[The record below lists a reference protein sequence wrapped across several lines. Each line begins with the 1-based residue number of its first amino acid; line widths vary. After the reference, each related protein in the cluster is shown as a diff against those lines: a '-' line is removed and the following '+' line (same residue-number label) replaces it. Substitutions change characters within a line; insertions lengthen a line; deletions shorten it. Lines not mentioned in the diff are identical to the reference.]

1 MKITR
6 KQYRTKQ
13 NIKCIKRNAYDLLLG
28 FEQVF
33 CVVLDVLILLSGFV
47 TIVNFAGAVANY
59 NYIGVLWCFVFVLE
73 FALFLGIR
81 NSCYQDIKAD
91 LDEKNKKEN
100 KDNQI
105 ESTESENEVKDFK
118 ERYKVSESNMQL
130 NSIEQEVDNLET
142 KDDVLKY
149 IGLFIQQSMKSGD
162 SLPQAIN
169 NLNCFDSTLIQY
181 ITHGEHKSKLDLE
194 LYYFSVYMLEK
205 LEKSIIK
212 HLKWV
217 QPIVFG
223 TLAFLIVTLYLIIIL
238 PMLQMVDG
246 IK

>member
-1 MKITR
+1 MKQKFIKTI
-6 KQYRTKQ
+6 QYPTLLFFIFFMLLTAVNHTIIPQ
-13 NIKCIKRNAYDLLLG
+13 FNEIYQSMNINVSTSLKVLSTIFSYLPTSLLIIFLIAILTLLLG
-28 FEQVF
+28 YFF
-33 CVVLDVLILLSGFV
+33 
-47 TIVNFAGAVANY
+47 
-59 NYIGVLWCFVFVLE
+59 YIGIEVSKKIYFFNKIPILNQYISMYRSYRLSRDFSF
-73 FALFLGIR
+73 FIQNGIPLHK
-81 NSCYQDIKAD
+81 I
-91 LDEKNKKEN
+91 
-100 KDNQI
+100 I
-105 ESTESENEVKDFK
+105 EI
-118 ERYKVSESNMQL
+118 YIMQ
-130 NSIEQEVDNLET
+130 T

-217 QPIVFG
+217 QPIHLWNFG
-223 TLAFLIVTLYLIIIL
+223 IPNRHIIFNYYFTNATN
-238 PMLQMVDG
+238 G
-246 IK
+246 RWH